1 MANSIEFFRGDA
13 PTITAAYPLDVDT
26 GLDARGICWGGQYDG
41 SLFFWIVL
49 ASGATGAAVLKR
61 YKVNIAKANA
71 VQLGSFRIAKTTDT
85 FYGIT
90 TDGAN
95 LYILKNEITIAPDTR
110 TLINVHKCN
119 NPATLVQSFVVI
131 NSPATPG
138 DITFDGTKLWWN
150 YSLNGDLETPPFID
164 SVATANLGKGG
175 FNTVQVALDARSIE
189 HTGDNTFLYVTTDT
203 GGNVG
208 LCYKKDAETIKERAI
223 SGSALTNHYKL
234 CRFGRDDYAIT
245 GA

>member
-1 MANSIEFFRGDA
+1 MANSIEFFRGD
-13 PTITAAYPLDVDT
+13 TATVTQTFPLNVDT
-26 GLDARGICWGGQYDG
+26 GLDARAICWGGQYDG
-41 SLFFWIVL
+41 SMLFWVVL
-49 ASGATGAAVLKR
+49 DSGATGAGVLKLYR
-61 YKVNIAKANA
+61 VNIAKANA

-110 TLINVHKCN
+110 TLIAVHRCTS
-119 NPATLVQSFVVI
+119 PATLVQSFVVV

-150 YSLNGDLETPPFID
+150 YVLIGEIETPPFLD
-164 SVATANLGKGG
+164 SVATANLEKGG
-175 FNTVQVALDARSIE
+175 FDSTQIALDARGIE
-189 HTGDNTFLYVTTDT
+189 HTGKDTFMFVTGDT
-203 GGNVG
+203 GNIVG
-208 LCYKKDAETIKERAI
+208 QCYKKNAETIKQQTI

-234 CRFGRDDYAIT
+234 CRFGRDDYAIV